1 MATKTFAGIQ
11 SDIDFCVLE
20 IERAV
25 HCVPVDIIVIER
37 EVERLKALSS
47 RIGVLI
53 ERLRET
59 WG

>member
-1 MATKTFAGIQ
+1 MATKTFSGIR
-11 SDIDFCVLE
+11 SDIDACVSV
-20 IERAV
+20 I
-25 HCVPVDIIVIER
+25 DIALGR
-37 EVERLKALSS
+37 EPIDVAAIRQELERLKELSG